1 MGIDGMRVGGGR
13 CPLLVG
19 GLLAACLLLICNWWT
34 LSSENIELV
43 RQIDELN
50 EQLKISAEE
59 RDQCVTLRGNLE
71 KRFKHAEKE
80 VETLHVHLEQQQ
92 TDLRKKSEELEESL
106 NSCKTE
112 LDNLHKVDDT
122 KSATLETLKAEKYN
136 FNTQLEEK
144 LDENKKL
151 QDEVDQLKDDLNKIK
166 LTCNK
171 PEKGPELTQQS
182 TRTANNKTQL
192 GSVPESA
199 VKVSVAGQRGL
210 KYHGIPILPRDP
222 PGAVRLSPRLSVTM
236 LKANASPKQAN
247 KGTKEQTNPDAT
259 EAEYPDNSKQG
270 NPESTDANMIESER
284 DAQMKAPSNGINK

>member
-1 MGIDGMRVGGGR
+1 MGIDSMRVGGGR
-13 CPLLVG
+13 CPPLLVG
-19 GLLAACLLLICNWWT
+19 GLLVTCLMLICNWWT

-71 KRFKHAEKE
+71 KSFKNAEKE
-80 VETLHVHLEQQQ
+80 MESLHVRLEQQ
-92 TDLRKKSEELEESL
+92 TDLKKKNDDMEESL
-106 NSCKTE
+106 QTCKTD
-112 LDNLHKVDDT
+112 LDNLRKVDDT
-122 KSATLETLKAEKYN
+122 KSETLETLKLEKEN
-136 FNTQLEEK
+136 SNAQLEEK
-144 LDENKKL
+144 REENRKL
-151 QDEVDQLKDDLNKIK
+151 QEEVDQLKDELNKIK
-166 LTCNK
+166 LTYNK
-171 PEKGPELTQQS
+171 LDKTPELTQQS

-236 LKANASPKQAN
+236 LKAKASPVQAN
-247 KGTKEQTNPDAT
+247 KGTVDQNTPDTT
-259 EAEYPDNSKQG
+259 EVEDEENSKQG
-270 NPESTDANMIESER
+270 NLGSTDGNIVESER
-284 DAQMKAPSNGINK
+284 DAQMIAPASNK